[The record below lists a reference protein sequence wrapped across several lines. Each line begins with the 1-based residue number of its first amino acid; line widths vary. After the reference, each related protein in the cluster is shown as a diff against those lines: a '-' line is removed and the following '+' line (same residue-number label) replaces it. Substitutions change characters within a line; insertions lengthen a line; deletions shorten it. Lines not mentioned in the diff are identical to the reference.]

1 MRTWIGFCCV
11 FAALSGAALSGCQ
24 VASPTLPVD
33 VDQPFW
39 AAGSLDPAA
48 RFALARRSTP
58 ELIAFL
64 RRMPKGADLHNHI
77 SGATYSDYLMD
88 SARRNGK
95 MFDTVTLGFTDE
107 EGPNTVSMGTFEAD
121 PELIVAFRNAIS
133 MRGWHPNAASGHDHF
148 FAAFTRIGTAG
159 RSVGEMLAEVMA
171 RNAYQN
177 VQYLEM
183 MVTTA
188 PVEVVAKFRGAYRGL
203 DLNDLEGSFAPF
215 AGLTRDLEVAAAFT
229 RELDAWEVDALTLLQ
244 DEHNLPPERAPMV
257 RYIPQLDRAGSLET
271 FFVAAVLFMTAVN
284 ADERIVAVN
293 MVAPE
298 DLPSARRQFD
308 AQMRILDFLWRRLG
322 EPPMTLHAGELSLRE
337 SPVEPMWDRVRRS
350 IDEGHARRIG
360 HGTSVAWERD
370 LVGLLE
376 QMRAQQIL
384 VEVSLS
390 SSEAILGIADE
401 DHPFDL
407 YRRAGVPLCV
417 CTDDEGVSR
426 SNLTMEYVAAVRRYN
441 LGYADLK
448 RLVRN
453 CIDHAF
459 LPAELKAIQRSELE
473 TRFAA
478 FEASLAEGFR
488 E

>member
-1 MRTWIGFCCV
+1 MRKWICFCCL
-11 FAALSGAALSGCQ
+11 FAAINGCQ
-24 VASPTLPVD
+24 VAPHTPSIDT
-33 VDQPFW
+33 DQPFW
-39 AAGSLDPAA
+39 AAGDSDPAA

-77 SGATYSDYLMD
+77 SGATYSDYLID
-88 SARRNGK
+88 SARRNAK
-95 MFDTVTLGFTDE
+95 QFDTVTLAFTDE
-107 EGPNTVSMGTFEAD
+107 EGPDTVGMSTFDAD
-121 PELIVAFRNAIS
+121 PELIVAFRNAVS
-133 MRGWHPNAASGHDHF
+133 MRGWYPSSASGHDHF
-148 FAAFTRIGTAG
+148 FATFERITSAG
-159 RSVGEMLAEVMA
+159 RSAGEMLAEVMA

-183 MVTTA
+183 MATTA
-188 PVEVVAKFRGAYRGL
+188 PVEVVAKFRAAYRGL
-203 DLNDLEGSFAPF
+203 DLNNLEASFAPF
-215 AGLTRDLEVAAAFT
+215 AQLTRDPEVAAAFT
-229 RELDAWEVDALTLLQ
+229 RELDAWEVEALTLLQ
-244 DEHNLPPERAPMV
+244 EEHHLPPERAPMV
-257 RYIPQLDRAGSLET
+257 RYIPQLDRVGSLDR
-271 FFVAAVLFMTAVN
+271 FFVAAVLFMTAVKS
-284 ADERIVAVN
+284 DERIVAVN

-298 DLPSARRQFD
+298 GLPSARRQFD
-308 AQMRILDFLWRRLG
+308 AQMRILDFLWGRLG

-337 SPVEPMWDRVRRS
+337 SPVEPMWDRIRRS

-376 QMRAQQIL
+376 QMRAEQVL

-390 SSEAILGIADE
+390 SGEAILGIANE

-426 SNLTMEYVAAVRRYN
+426 SNLTMEYVAAVKRYD

-459 LPAELKAIQRSELE
+459 LPEELKAVQQSELE

-478 FEASLAEGFR
+478 FETSLAEGFR